1 MAISDES
8 SVDVIILGGG
18 MTGATLALAL
28 TGVARRM
35 GRPARVLLLDAQRP
49 ATAAHPGFDRRAI
62 ALSLGSERAL
72 RDWQL
77 WPVFAPGCG
86 TIRQVHVSDRGH
98 FGQTLIQADD
108 YDVPA
113 LGRVVELFPVG
124 QRLLQ
129 RIEQQTDITYQAPA
143 TVVRIENQSDAVHI
157 TLADGR
163 CVRGGMLVLAD
174 GGHSGW
180 PQQLGFHYARHD
192 FGTAALIT
200 HLHTSQTP
208 ASMAWERFTEYGPL
222 ALLPLGDNQLT
233 LVWSLP
239 PADAERLQALADPQF
254 LRTLQQAF
262 GYRAGLF
269 RQCGP
274 REIYPLVMR
283 QASNRSQG
291 RTLVLGNAAQL
302 LHPVAGQGFNLAMRD
317 IQTLLAQWGA
327 AWQAGEDP
335 GAPSVLQNYALAREP
350 DVATTLWLTQ
360 SLASLFACPAKPLVL
375 ARNAAL
381 GMLNHLPA
389 LRYPL
394 AAQLM
399 GLGSRTT
406 DDNWS

>member
-1 MAISDES
+1 MNAES
-8 SVDVIILGGG
+8 RVDLIILGGG

-28 TGVARRM
+28 AGMTQRL

-49 ATAAHPGFDRRAI
+49 ATMQHPGFDRRAI

-129 RIEQQTDITYQAPA
+129 RLEQHANITYLAPA
-143 TVVRIENQSDAVHI
+143 KVIDIEHEPDAVLI
-157 TLADGR
+157 TLEDGSR
-163 CVRGGMLVLAD
+163 VRGSLLVLAD

-180 PQQLGFHYARHD
+180 PQQLGYHYDSHD

-200 HLHTSQTP
+200 HLHTSRTP
-208 ASMAWERFTEYGPL
+208 AGVAWERFTEHGPL

-239 PADAERLQALADPQF
+239 PAEAGRLQAMAEPDF
-254 LRTLQQAF
+254 LRALQQAF

-274 REIYPLVMR
+274 REVYPLVMR
-283 QASNRSQG
+283 QATSRCQG
-291 RTLVLGNAAQL
+291 RTLLLGNAAQL

-317 IQTLLAQWGA
+317 IQTLLELWMA
-327 AWQAGEDP
+327 AWQAGDDP
-335 GAPSVLQNYALAREP
+335 GAPSVLQGYALAREP
-350 DVATTLWLTQ
+350 DVATTLWLTR
-360 SLASLFACPAKPLVL
+360 SLATLFASQAGPLVL

-381 GMLNHLPA
+381 GILNHLPA

-399 GLGSRTT
+399 GPGRRAT